1 MLQKF
6 NVNSEGR
13 DFVVGDVHGCFSLL
27 RKLLKSVEF
36 DAAKDRLFS
45 VGDLVDRG
53 PDSEEVADWL
63 AQPWFH
69 AVRGNHEDF
78 IVNGMTDQY
87 THALNGGIW
96 WLARTE
102 TEKAE
107 IRQAV
112 EQMPLAIEVETDH
125 GRIGIVHAEVPDD
138 NWLSFTEDNPAYTK
152 DMIENMCLWSR
163 AIIRERAPSY
173 HKGPM
178 KFNGVANIDHVYVG
192 HTPVEEPRTIQNVTY
207 IDTGAV
213 FERFLTVI
221 CIQGEGYGNR
231 YSIPNEQGQ

>member
-13 DFVVGDVHGCFSLL
+13 DFVVGDVHGCFGKL
-27 RKLLKSVEF
+27 RSLLKSVSF
-36 DAAKDRLFS
+36 DAEKDRLFS

-53 PDSEEVADWL
+53 PDSEEIADWL
-63 AQPWFH
+63 NQKWFH

-78 IVNGMTDQY
+78 IVNGMTDPML
-87 THALNGGIW
+87 HVVNGGIW

-112 EQMPLAIEVETDH
+112 AEMPLAIEVATDH
-125 GRIGIVHAEVPDD
+125 GNVGIVHAEVPDD
-138 NWLSFTEDNPAYTK
+138 DWLSFSSDDPKYTT
-152 DMIENMCLWSR
+152 DMVENICLWSR
-163 AIIRERAPSY
+163 AIIRERMPLY
-173 HKGPM
+173 HKGKM
-178 KFNGVANIDHVYVG
+178 NFEGVRNIDHVYVG

-213 FERFLTVI
+213 FERFLTAV
-221 CIQGEGYGNR
+221 CIQGEGHGNR